1 MAAPSVEGLP
11 LTDTSS
17 AGGDPGVAKPIATTQ
32 KDESSYWPSPVIAF
46 IRGKDPG
53 ANKTKPKRERRDPMA
68 IERSNLLHVAKLV
81 IKELIDSSLSQGR
94 MLDDDFVPLQQFFV
108 VLEHVL
114 RHGLKPKK
122 SILRDKRE
130 FFPVLEQIEKH
141 VSEAEEITTSV
152 RDMPNLKTPLG
163 RARAFLRLAL
173 MQKRLADYFKVLID
187 KKDDVL
193 VDFYEPGAFM
203 LEEEG
208 IVISGLLVGLNVI
221 DCNICIK
228 EDDLDEPMGVI
239 DFSLYLK
246 DNSFLGQ
253 NEEEDGSEGNAK
265 MAAILDQKNYL
276 EELNRHLNATVT
288 NLQQKM
294 EAVQTSN
301 TLMREDLA
309 ISKNNILA
317 LQEENSQLRHEKEG
331 LETSYQ
337 RKMESAQADLSVER
351 ETYITSRQGLD
362 HLYADSK
369 KREEEEIQMRMDL
382 EKELELQIGMKT
394 EMEMAMRLLEK
405 DVHEKQD
412 TVVSLR
418 KQLDEIKQINLELYN
433 KLQACDGS
441 LKHKTELVAK
451 LEEKTNQMQ
460 EAMRAM
466 EARVKQ
472 CESDKIAAEETARK
486 LGQQLAEKDSRRA
499 ALETDLRIERE
510 WRGTVQKTLEQ
521 ERGKVSQLQSD
532 LQQMG
537 KVKQEY
543 SDLMKRHESMKQ
555 TCEEQEKALTELGS
569 HLSESKLKMEDLREA
584 QQALK
589 EAQWADDAEAT
600 NCKGCT
606 KEFSLS
612 RRKHHCRN
620 CGDIYCSECSDNKM
634 PLPSSAKP
642 VRVCDN
648 CHTLLLQRYSANK

>member
-337 RKMESAQADLSVER
+337 RKMEGKHRKQ
-351 ETYITSRQGLD
+351 
-362 HLYADSK
+362 
-369 KREEEEIQMRMDL
+369 DL